1 MFPTPIQKA
10 SPLARLAYRVTLP
23 LALVVWLLP
32 VFAVALTSVRSI
44 ADLNRG
50 NFWGWPG
57 ETRALANY
65 GEVFTRSPMAQFIL
79 NSVLITLPA
88 VACTLALAAMA
99 GYALAKYRFPGNTLL
114 FAVFIA
120 GNFVPFQIL
129 MIPVR
134 TLMIDV
140 FPLYDTRWALIVFH
154 TAFQLGFC
162 TLFLRNF
169 IRQLPDALIESAR
182 LEGITEIRIFWHVVL
197 PLVRPALAA
206 VAVLEFTFVWNDYFW
221 ALVLV
226 QSDEVRPVTA
236 GLQSLQGM
244 WVASWQL
251 ISAGSIVAAIPP
263 IAMFFA
269 MQRHFIAGLTLGATK
284 G

>member
-1 MFPTPIQKA
+1 MFPTPVQKA
-10 SPLARLAYRVTLP
+10 SPLAGLVYRLTLP
-23 LALVVWLLP
+23 VALVFWLLP
-32 VFAVALTSVRSI
+32 IFAVALTSVRSI
-44 ADLNRG
+44 EDLNRG
-50 NFWGWPG
+50 NFWGWPTQ
-57 ETRALANY
+57 TRALANY
-65 GEVFTRSPMAQFIL
+65 SDVFTRSPMAQFIL

-88 VACTLALAAMA
+88 VAFTLALAAMA
-99 GYALAKYRFPGNTLL
+99 GYALAKYRFRGNTLL

-182 LEGITEIRIFWHVVL
+182 LEGITEFRIFWHVVL

-263 IAMFFA
+263 IAMFFL

>member
-1 MFPTPIQKA
+1 MFPTPIQTA

-99 GYALAKYRFPGNTLL
+99 GYALAKYRFHGNTLL

>member
-1 MFPTPIQKA
+1 MFPTPVQKA
-10 SPLARLAYRVTLP
+10 SPLAGLAYRLTLP
-23 LALVVWLLP
+23 LALIFWLLP

-44 ADLNRG
+44 EDLNRG
-50 NFWGWPG
+50 NFWGWPTQ
-57 ETRALANY
+57 TRALANY
-65 GEVFTRSPMAQFIL
+65 SEVFTRSPMAQFIL

-88 VACTLALAAMA
+88 VAFTLALAAMA

-182 LEGITEIRIFWHVVL
+182 LEGITEFRIFWHVVL

>member
-10 SPLARLAYRVTLP
+10 SPMAGALYRLSLP
-23 LALVVWLLP
+23 VALIFWLLP
-32 VFAVALTSVRSI
+32 VFAVALTSIRTI
-44 ADLNRG
+44 EDLNRG
-50 NFWGWPG
+50 DFWGWPSQTHLIG
-57 ETRALANY
+57 NY
-65 GEVFTRSPMAQFIL
+65 TEVFTRSPMAQFLL

-88 VACTLALAAMA
+88 VAATLALSSMA
-99 GYALAKYRFPGNTLL
+99 GYALAKYSFRGNLVL
-114 FAVFIA
+114 FAIFIA

-134 TLMIDV
+134 SLMIDV

-162 TLFLRNF
+162 TLFMRNF
-169 IRQLPDALIESAR
+169 IRQLPNALIESAR
-182 LEGITEIRIFWHVVL
+182 LEGLTELKIFRHIAL

-206 VAVLEFTFVWNDYFW
+206 LAVLEFTFIWNDYFW

-226 QSDEVRPVTA
+226 QSDDVRPVTA

-244 WVASWQL
+244 WLASWQL
-251 ISAGSIVAAIPP
+251 ISAGSIVAAVPP
-263 IAMFFA
+263 IAMFFL

-284 G
+284 E

>member
-1 MFPTPIQKA
+1 
-10 SPLARLAYRVTLP
+10 
-23 LALVVWLLP
+23 
-32 VFAVALTSVRSI
+32 
-44 ADLNRG
+44 
-50 NFWGWPG
+50 
-57 ETRALANY
+57 
-65 GEVFTRSPMAQFIL
+65 MAQFIL

-88 VACTLALAAMA
+88 VAFTLALAAMA
-99 GYALAKYRFPGNTLL
+99 GYALAKYRFRGNTLL

-182 LEGITEIRIFWHVVL
+182 LEGITEIRIFWHIVL

-263 IAMFFA
+263 IAMFFL

>member
-1 MFPTPIQKA
+1 MFPTPIQKS
-10 SPLARLAYRVTLP
+10 SPLAGALYRLTLP
-23 LALVVWLLP
+23 AALLFWLLP
-32 VFAVALTSVRSI
+32 VFAVALTSVRSME
-44 ADLNRG
+44 DLNRG
-50 NFWGWPG
+50 NFWGWPT
-57 ETRALANY
+57 ETRFLANY
-65 GEVFTRSPMAQFIL
+65 SEVFTRSPMAQFIL

-88 VACTLALAAMA
+88 VAFTVSLAAMA
-99 GYALAKYRFPGNTLL
+99 GFALAKYRFRGNFFL

-134 TLMIDV
+134 SLMIDV

-154 TAFQLGFC
+154 TSFQLGFC

-169 IRQLPDALIESAR
+169 IRELPDALIESAR
-182 LEGITEIRIFWHVVL
+182 LEGVTELRIFWHVVL

-226 QSDEVRPVTA
+226 QSDAVRPVTA

-263 IAMFFA
+263 ILMFFL

>member
-1 MFPTPIQKA
+1 MFPTPVQKA
-10 SPLARLAYRVTLP
+10 SPLAGLAYRLTLP
-23 LALVVWLLP
+23 LALIFWLLP

-44 ADLNRG
+44 EDLNRG
-50 NFWGWPG
+50 NFWGWPTQ
-57 ETRALANY
+57 TRALANY
-65 GEVFTRSPMAQFIL
+65 SEVFTRSPMAQFIL

-88 VACTLALAAMA
+88 VAFTLALAAMA

-182 LEGITEIRIFWHVVL
+182 LEGITEFRIFWHVVL

-284 G
+284 E

>member
-10 SPLARLAYRVTLP
+10 SPTAGILYRASLP
-23 LALVVWLLP
+23 VALLFWLLP
-32 VFAVALTSVRSI
+32 VFAVALTSIRSI
-44 ADLNRG
+44 EDLNRG
-50 NFWGWPG
+50 NFWGWP
-57 ETRALANY
+57 TDTHVVANY
-65 GEVFTRSPMAQFIL
+65 TAVFTRSPMGQFLL
-79 NSVLITLPA
+79 NSVLITVPA
-88 VACTLALAAMA
+88 VAATLALAAMA
-99 GYALAKYRFPGNTLL
+99 GYALAKYSFRGNLVL
-114 FAVFIA
+114 FAIFIA
-120 GNFVPFQIL
+120 GNFVPYQIL

-154 TAFQLGFC
+154 ASFQLGFC
-162 TLFLRNF
+162 TLFMRNF
-169 IRQLPDALIESAR
+169 IRQLPNALIESAR
-182 LEGITEIRIFWHVVL
+182 LEGVSELRIFRYVAL

-206 VAVLEFTFVWNDYFW
+206 LAVLEFTFIWNDYFW

-226 QSDEVRPVTA
+226 QSDDVRPVTA

-244 WVASWQL
+244 WLASWQL

-263 IAMFFA
+263 VAMFFL

-284 G
+284 E

>member
-10 SPLARLAYRVTLP
+10 SPLAGLAYRLTLP
-23 LALVVWLLP
+23 LALIFWLLP

-44 ADLNRG
+44 EDLNRG
-50 NFWGWPG
+50 NFWGWPTQ
-57 ETRALANY
+57 TRALANY
-65 GEVFTRSPMAQFIL
+65 SEVFTRSPMAQFIL

-88 VACTLALAAMA
+88 VAFTLALAAMA

-182 LEGITEIRIFWHVVL
+182 LEGIIEFRIFWHIVL

-263 IAMFFA
+263 IAMFFL